1 MDITLDYEEEG
12 LEVGEE
18 NSTTSMIDTI
28 LEGILDTEPDAQVLQ
43 QETARLEMEM
53 TKDTPLQP
61 LPQPKMKESTPKP
74 VAKAGTL
81 ATGVSRDA
89 LSAA

>member
-18 NSTTSMIDTI
+18 NSATSMMDTI
-28 LEGILDTEPDAQVLQ
+28 LERILDSEPDEQVLQ

-53 TKDTPLQP
+53 TKNTPL
-61 LPQPKMKESTPKP
+61 
-74 VAKAGTL
+74 
-81 ATGVSRDA
+81 
-89 LSAA
+89 